1 MMLGQGLTRPE
12 KFSMY
17 AKETFRQTHD
27 IGIGSLPIIA
37 IISTFIGAVT
47 AVQFAKQFLDMT
59 LPLPMSL
66 IGYIV
71 RDSLILEL
79 VPPIGSLM
87 LAGKVGSNISSE
99 LGSMRVTEQIDAVEI
114 MGVNTKAYLIMP
126 KILGALLIVPLLF
139 ASAVILGMVGGYLA
153 GYFGDFFS
161 WEEYK
166 TGLQDTFTSYYTV
179 IFLLKCYV
187 FSFIVTSVSCYQGYY
202 VKGGALEIGAA
213 STRAVVNSS
222 IMIIVT
228 NFLIAFLFL

>member
-71 RDSLILEL
+71 RDSLILDL
-79 VPPIGSLM
+79 SQPSDPDACWKSRT
-87 LAGKVGSNISSE
+87 NNSSE
-99 LGSMRVTEQIDAVEI
+99 LGSMRVTEQL
-114 MGVNTKAYLIMP
+114 TPWK
-126 KILGALLIVPLLF
+126 
-139 ASAVILGMVGGYLA
+139 
-153 GYFGDFFS
+153 S
-161 WEEYK
+161 W
-166 TGLQDTFTSYYTV
+166 G
-179 IFLLKCYV
+179 
-187 FSFIVTSVSCYQGYY
+187 
-202 VKGGALEIGAA
+202 
-213 STRAVVNSS
+213 
-222 IMIIVT
+222 
-228 NFLIAFLFL
+228 

>member
-79 VPPIGSLM
+79 VPTIGSLM

-99 LGSMRVTEQIDAVEI
+99 LGSMRVTEQIDALEI
-114 MGVNTKAYLIMP
+114 MGVNTKA
-126 KILGALLIVPLLF
+126 
-139 ASAVILGMVGGYLA
+139 
-153 GYFGDFFS
+153 
-161 WEEYK
+161 
-166 TGLQDTFTSYYTV
+166 
-179 IFLLKCYV
+179 
-187 FSFIVTSVSCYQGYY
+187 
-202 VKGGALEIGAA
+202 
-213 STRAVVNSS
+213 
-222 IMIIVT
+222 
-228 NFLIAFLFL
+228 

>member
-1 MMLGQGLTRPE
+1 MLR
-12 KFSMY
+12 KH
-17 AKETFRQTHD
+17 FRQTHD

-79 VPPIGSLM
+79 VPTIGSLM

-99 LGSMRVTEQIDAVEI
+99 LGSMRVTEQIDALEI

-126 KILGALLIVPLLF
+126 KFRRF
-139 ASAVILGMVGGYLA
+139 AYCA
-153 GYFGDFFS
+153 
-161 WEEYK
+161 
-166 TGLQDTFTSYYTV
+166 
-179 IFLLKCYV
+179 
-187 FSFIVTSVSCYQGYY
+187 
-202 VKGGALEIGAA
+202 
-213 STRAVVNSS
+213 
-222 IMIIVT
+222 
-228 NFLIAFLFL
+228 IAFCLCGYIRYGRWIFSGIFWRFFFLGRNIKQAFKIRLPHTTQ